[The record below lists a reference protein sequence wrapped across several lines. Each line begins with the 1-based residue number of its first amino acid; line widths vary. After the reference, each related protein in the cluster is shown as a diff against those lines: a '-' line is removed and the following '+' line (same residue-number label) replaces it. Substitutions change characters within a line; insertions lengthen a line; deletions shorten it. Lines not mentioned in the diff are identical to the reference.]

1 LTPVG
6 ASARLRLV
14 PRINPAVGLMDESV
28 IRDMTRVAEDLGA
41 INLAQGFPELEVP
54 EPVGLAAHA
63 AIDAGRNVYTR
74 TWGEPALRADLAAFL
89 ERHWGLRY
97 DPETELVVTCGASE
111 AIMASLLALLSPG
124 DGVVL
129 PEPIYENYLP
139 GIRLAGARPAI
150 LPLDPFTGAW
160 READL
165 ERALEGAR
173 LVVLNTP
180 ANPTGKVWTREELEA
195 FAELVERADAV
206 LITDE
211 TYAFL
216 TQPGSRHVAPATV
229 GGLRER
235 TVTIASF
242 SKTYAV
248 TGWRVGFAAAPRPLM
263 SAIRT
268 VHDFLTICAPAP
280 FQHALREA
288 LRLPDDFYQEVR
300 STYTRRC
307 TLLARGLARA
317 GWKVGAPQGTY
328 FLLVDLQGMAIP
340 DDREWAVAL
349 ARQRGVAGVPGSA
362 FLWDGMPRADG
373 RLPDRRGR
381 FLRLSFGKRDALI
394 EQAVARLSAGPSGG
408 DTGAPSRS

>member
-1 LTPVG
+1 VT
-6 ASARLRLV
+6 
-14 PRINPAVGLMDESV
+14 RINPAVGLMDESV
-28 IRDMTRVAEDLGA
+28 IRDMTRVAEDLDA
-41 INLAQGFPELEVP
+41 INLAQGFPELELP
-54 EPVGLAAHA
+54 EPVRLAAHA
-63 AIDAGRNVYTR
+63 AIDGGRNVYTR
-74 TWGEPALRADLAAFL
+74 TWGDPALRAELAGFL
-89 ERHWGLRY
+89 ERHWGLHY
-97 DPETELVVTCGASE
+97 HPDTELVVTCGASE

-124 DGVVL
+124 DGVVV

-150 LPLDPFTGAW
+150 LPLDPFTGEW

-165 ERALEGAR
+165 ERALAGSR
-173 LVVLNTP
+173 VVVLNTP
-180 ANPTGKVWTREELEA
+180 ANPTGKVWSRDELEA
-195 FAELVERADAV
+195 FARLVERHDATLV
-206 LITDE
+206 TDE

-216 TQPGSRHVAPATV
+216 TQPGSAHVAPATI

-248 TGWRVGFAAAPRPLM
+248 TGWRVGFAAAPAPLM

-288 LRLPDDFYQEVR
+288 LRLPDSFYQEVR
-300 STYTRRC
+300 AAYARRC
-307 TLLARGLARA
+307 TLLSRGLSRA

-328 FLLVDLQGMAIP
+328 FLLVDLRDLAVP
-340 DDREWAVAL
+340 DDRAWAIAL
-349 ARQRGVAGVPGSA
+349 ARERGVAGVPGSA

-373 RLPDRRGR
+373 RAPDRRGR
-381 FLRLSFGKRDALI
+381 FLRLSFGKRDELI
-394 EQAVARLSAGPSGG
+394 AQAVERLSAGPAG
-408 DTGAPSRS
+408 DRPLRPGA